1 MPVKN
6 RKNTVAAKRT
16 VEGSLWELILFA
28 LGFIAVFSLLSRA
41 NAQTSQTPAT
51 GTQAAG
57 VGAPVGNTLRTTVP
71 KPKKPTTEFG
81 ADFSIET
88 YRTVGEEPT
97 NSGSYVL
104 APSVKYNPADI
115 TFVGKF
121 SYSRE
126 YNDGRD
132 EDEQEAARGDWD
144 NAELSLM
151 KAWKLKNPILDSV
164 SGGLVGVVPLS
175 RDSGRRSLMGA
186 TGPAVNLKK
195 KIGPVSISQV
205 FGYMYGVYE
214 YQTRQ
219 DGTVNTPDAWR
230 AQTNIKIDLLE
241 SLKLDLLTKY
251 TYGIPYYGDSRGAEL
266 SWAFL
271 DLAVTEVL
279 SIQSGFVTER
289 ATKDQDGD
297 RIKFWD
303 PNTSAAFIAFTASI

>member
-6 RKNTVAAKRT
+6 RKNTNSVAAKRT

-28 LGFIAVFSLLSRA
+28 LGFIAVFSMLSRA

-51 GTQAAG
+51 GTQATG
-57 VGAPVGNTLRTTVP
+57 VGASVRTTVPAP
-71 KPKKPTTEFG
+71 KPKKPNFEFG
-81 ADFSIET
+81 ADFSVET

-97 NSGSYVL
+97 NSGSYIL
-104 APSVKYNPADI
+104 APSMKYNPSDI

-126 YNDGRD
+126 YNDGLD
-132 EDEQEAARGDWD
+132 EEQQTAARGDWD

-151 KAWKLKNPILDSV
+151 KAWKLKSDILDSV
-164 SGGLVGVVPLS
+164 SAGAVGVVPFS
-175 RDSGRRSLMGA
+175 RESGRRSLLGA

-195 KIGPVSISQV
+195 KIGPVAISQV

-214 YQTRQ
+214 YQTRE

-230 AQTNIKIDLLE
+230 AQTNIKVDLLE

-271 DLAVTEVL
+271 DFAATEML

-289 ATKDQDGD
+289 ATKDGDGD
-297 RIKFWD
+297 QIKFWD
-303 PNTSAAFIAFTASI
+303 PKTTAAFVAFTMSI